1 MWKLSKKRG
10 LVLMSDDEDRDGRFD
25 IPDAYAYFY
34 ENRNEDLF
42 ADFSLEEFIEY
53 LKKHT

>member
-1 MWKLSKKRG
+1 
-10 LVLMSDDEDRDGRFD
+10 VLTENDEDRDGRFD
-25 IPDAYAYFY
+25 IPNSYVYFY
-34 ENRNEDLF
+34 DNRNEDLF

>member
-1 MWKLSKKRG
+1 
-10 LVLMSDDEDRDGRFD
+10 MSDDEDRDGRFD